1 MPRLWTECPGRSCT
15 GGDPL
20 LAHLLQA
27 TPPCSRR
34 RRRRGVTCAAV
45 PQAAGNGNGD
55 GATAAPLFTDPWL
68 CQLAAGALVPRR
80 LPADFE
86 KLKDSIYT
94 VDDWQ
99 KHISISRYFRHLET
113 MPKSR
118 TVRSLL
124 LPSALSLGQTLA
136 IAAYSTYHPP
146 SWPDLPGVS
155 QDIFNLTGP
164 ILSLLLVFR
173 TDASY
178 TRWDEA
184 RRYFGELIY
193 KSRNLLRQGLVVFK
207 GSDEVTAL
215 LVRWTV
221 VFGVTLKL
229 HLREDV
235 RREALEV
242 ELGGWLTAREM
253 DRLAAAENA
262 PNYVLQVLTHIVRR
276 APPTERATLDGNLD
290 AFEEVLGRCERINR
304 VPIPLSYT
312 RHTSR
317 FLIAWLLLLPLGLW
331 NSVHEEAFFL
341 APLMTFL
348 IMGVDQIGVQLEQP
362 FWVLPLDILVS
373 KIKYNAA
380 ELVRTNGETERLVA
394 DSAAFGKELATAAA
408 KGDCSLD
415 EDACNARY
423 ESRTPSLDKRG

>member
-207 GSDEVTAL
+207 GNDEWTAL

-221 VFGVTLKL
+221 VFGVILKL

-235 RREALEV
+235 RQEALDV
-242 ELGGWLTAREM
+242 ELGGWLTPQEM
-253 DRLAAAENA
+253 ESLASAENA
-262 PNYVLQVLTHIVRR
+262 PNYVLQVLSHIVRR
-276 APPTERATLDGNLD
+276 APASERAVLDANLD

-317 FLIAWLLLLPLGLW
+317 FLITWLLLLPLGLW

-341 APLMTFL
+341 APLAVFFIL
-348 IMGVDQIGVQLEQP
+348 GVDQIGVQLEQP
-362 FWVLPLDILVS
+362 CVS
-373 KIKYNAA
+373 QRA
-380 ELVRTNGETERLVA
+380 ERGSFR
-394 DSAAFGKELATAAA
+394 
-408 KGDCSLD
+408 
-415 EDACNARY
+415 AC
-423 ESRTPSLDKRG
+423 